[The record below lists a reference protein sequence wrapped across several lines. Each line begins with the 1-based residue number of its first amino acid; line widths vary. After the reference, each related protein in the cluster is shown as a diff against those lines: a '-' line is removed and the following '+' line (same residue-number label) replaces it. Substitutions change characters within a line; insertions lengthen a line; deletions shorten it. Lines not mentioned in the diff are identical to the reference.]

1 MSMDIPQ
8 AQSRPRARRRRGQA
22 LTEFALTLGIF
33 MLVVGSIIQFGL
45 LLWTTNT
52 IHQVARD
59 TARWAATQ
67 PKAPCDSP
75 TNRVAVAARADALA
89 RQWGLMGYRAGTWT
103 TASDIDAVPAGGVD
117 GSGVGVIGVSWT
129 GGSFVNDCPPSDNQT
144 PWFVHVRINH
154 SVPVFLPGLAILI
167 PTCGSG
173 SFCISTTTEVR
184 MEPKAP

>member
-1 MSMDIPQ
+1 MSMDMPE

-45 LLWTTNT
+45 LLWTSNT
-52 IHQVARD
+52 IHQIARD

-67 PKAPCDSP
+67 PKSPCESP
-75 TNRVAVAARADALA
+75 TNRAAVAARADTLA
-89 RQWGLMGYRAGTWT
+89 RQWSLMGYQSGTWI
-103 TASDIDAVPAGGVD
+103 TASDIDAVLD
-117 GSGVGVIGVSWT
+117 SGVGVRWT
-129 GGSFVNDCPPSDNQT
+129 GGSFVDDCPPSDNQT
-144 PWFVHVRINH
+144 PWFVHIRINH
-154 SVPVFLPGLAILI
+154 TVPIFLPGLQILV

-173 SFCISTTTEVR
+173 SFCISTTTELR